1 MDSEKS
7 IELKTLIRLI
17 NEEIN
22 SVMDEEYFYVSPN
35 SDVNSDNYN
44 QMENIRYVDNRSYMI
59 YLERLKSKLEYKLE
73 EIK

>member
-7 IELKTLIRLI
+7 IELKILIRLI
-17 NEEIN
+17 NDEIN
-22 SVMDEEYFYVSPN
+22 RVMDEEYFYVSPN
-35 SDVNSDNYN
+35 SDVNSDKYN